1 MKKLLTSALLTVV
14 AVPFLMAAPKATKKV
29 QSTTP
34 AATATAK
41 PKVARK
47 HHVKKSVT
55 KKTSCCRRNA
65 QQVSETK
72 AN

>member
-1 MKKLLTSALLTVV
+1 
-14 AVPFLMAAPKATKKV
+14 MATPATKKV
-29 QSTTP
+29 QNTTP

-55 KKTSCCRRNA
+55 KKATPA
-65 QQVSETK
+65 VAATPGK
-72 AN
+72 